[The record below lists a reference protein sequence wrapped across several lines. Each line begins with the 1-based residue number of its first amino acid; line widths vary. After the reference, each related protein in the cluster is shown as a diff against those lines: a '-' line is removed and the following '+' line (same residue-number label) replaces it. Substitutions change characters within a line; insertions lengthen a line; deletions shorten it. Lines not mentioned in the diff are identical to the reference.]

1 MLKTLNVS
9 ILLVLV
15 VSVCANALERIVP
28 FAVSTPNID
37 GILSSGEWSIAL
49 HVPIVYPDI
58 TTSPNNGGFSGP
70 APEDANDLSADC
82 YLMWDNDRLY
92 FAAQVYDATVVWS
105 ALLDPNNL
113 QDAVQLGFN
122 PRNETG
128 NWNGSRAAT
137 IFSFVAQTSDSAG
150 PQYYSKNHNTSYGQS
165 GVVNMSGSVTSDGY
179 IIEGSINWDQIGGV
193 PAFGDTKGA
202 TIILSD
208 ADSDPDLDKTYL
220 ADSSNI
226 INSVNTI
233 DNMDYW
239 NKLRFIAADGC
250 GTGAL
255 ATSDIDKDCM
265 INFKDF
271 ASLAETW
278 VLCTSP
284 VDTNCARAN

>member
-9 ILLVLV
+9 ILIVLM

-28 FAVSTPNID
+28 FAVSPPTID
-37 GILSSGEWSIAL
+37 GILSPGEWSTAL
-49 HVPIVYPDI
+49 HVPIAYPDI
-58 TTSPNNGGFSGP
+58 TTPPNNGGFSGT
-70 APEDANDLSADC
+70 APTDAPDLSADC
-82 YLMWDNDRLY
+82 YLMWDNNRLY
-92 FAAQVYDATVVWS
+92 FAAKVYDDTVVWS

-137 IFSFVAQTSDSAG
+137 IFSFVAQTNDSAG
-150 PQYYSKNHNTSYGQS
+150 PQYYSRNHNTSYSQS
-165 GVVNMSGSVTSDGY
+165 GVVNMSGSLTSDGY
-179 IIEGSINWDQIGGV
+179 IIEGSINWEQVGGA

-208 ADSDPDLDKTYL
+208 ADSNPDTNKTYL

-226 INSVNTI
+226 INGANSI

-239 NKLRFIAADGC
+239 NKLRFIAANGC
-250 GTGAL
+250 GTSAL
-255 ATSDIDKDCM
+255 AASDINKDCVT
-265 INFKDF
+265 NFTDF
-271 ASLAETW
+271 VSLAETW